1 MTNEKHKDYGHGDD
15 GVEKPGIYR
24 IVVDQK
30 QHDWPKPVI
39 NGAEIKHLARV
50 DNATF
55 DAWQDV
61 PGPDDE
67 LVEAKTEVDLTKPG
81 TEKFYTIK
89 KTTTEG

>member
-1 MTNEKHKDYGHGDD
+1 MSNEHHKDLSHGDD
-15 GVEKPGIYR
+15 HGHKPGTYKIL
-24 IVVDQK
+24 VDQK
-30 QHDWPKPVI
+30 PHDWPKPVI

-50 DNATF
+50 DGGTF

-61 PGPDDE
+61 PGPEDE
-67 LVEAKTEVDLTKPG
+67 LIEDTTEVDVTKPG

>member
-1 MTNEKHKDYGHGDD
+1 MSNEHHKDYGHGDD
-15 GVEKPGIYR
+15 HGHKPGIYK
-24 IVVDQK
+24 ILVDHK
-30 QHDWPKPVI
+30 PHDWPKPVI

-50 DNATF
+50 DDTTF

-61 PGPDDE
+61 PGPEDK
-67 LVEAKTEVDLTKPG
+67 LVEDTKEVDLTKPG